1 MDRKTSILRTIL
13 SVLLAVLCLVQ
24 PVFAAG
30 VTSNNSFVL
39 SNDEILNAVSPLIKA
54 EESFYDVYDVSV
66 EIIEEIE
73 KSDGS
78 YDVRC
83 EIVFDMCLK
92 ADAVEELP
100 YVAGMLSEIGV
111 STAESVYAMSDDLV
125 TTSRA
130 ATVTQR
136 NLIAAQMADEI
147 KGIESNIGN
156 DITLAF
162 SVLINA
168 EEDGTINSTMGCGEP
183 NSDGEFSTFPLSD
196 YFPANADEMY
206 NNGASTVSEVAI
218 QLNSNAVM
226 PCVVIATNYD
236 RIAARDYAMTYSS
249 NASYN
254 EVCIHGN
261 HYINQAYYN
270 DDYEF
275 FCHED
280 CANFVSQ
287 AIYAGGISRDNTWE
301 PYTGAWIRVPELYN
315 YFFNIKHYWGA
326 STFEKCN
333 AGGIIIN
340 SDSGG
345 MYHVNMCVLNDTV
358 NHAYAA
364 HNNDRRNM
372 AFTSNYWSDP
382 TTFYTFLVKT
392 F

>member
-1 MDRKTSILRTIL
+1 MNRKTYFFRAVL
-13 SVLLAVLCLVQ
+13 SVLLAVLCMVQ
-24 PVFAAG
+24 PTFAAE
-30 VTSNNSFVL
+30 VTSNNNFIL
-39 SNDEILNAVSPLIKA
+39 SDNEILNAVSPLIKA
-54 EESFYDVYDVSV
+54 EEAFYDVYDVSV
-66 EIIEEIE
+66 EIIEELE
-73 KSDGS
+73 KTDGS

-92 ADAVEELP
+92 ADSVEELP
-100 YVAGMLSEIGV
+100 YVAGMLNEIGV
-111 STAESVYAMSDDLV
+111 STAEAVYAMSDDLV

-130 ATVTQR
+130 ATVTQQ
-136 NLIAAQMADEI
+136 NLIAAQVANEI
-147 KGIESNIGN
+147 KEIESNIAN

-162 SVLINA
+162 SILINA
-168 EEDGTINSTMGCGEP
+168 EEDGTINATLGCGEP
-183 NSDGEFSTFPLSD
+183 NSDGEFTTFPLSD

-206 NNGASTVSEVAI
+206 SNGASTVSEVAM

-249 NASYN
+249 NASYS
-254 EVCIHGN
+254 EVCPHGK
-261 HYINQAYYN
+261 HYINLSYYN
-270 DDYEF
+270 DDYEYY
-275 FCHED
+275 CHTD

-287 AIYAGGISRDNTWE
+287 AIYAGGIPTDSTWQAGE
-301 PYTGAWIRVPELYN
+301 VAWINVPAMHR
-315 YFFNIKHYWGA
+315 YFFTTKHYWGL
-326 STFEKCN
+326 STYEKCN

-340 SDSGG
+340 SDSDG
-345 MYHVNMCVLNDTV
+345 MYHINMCVLNDTV